1 MDKTTIVLKQMLGW
15 EGEYSILHSCRLSS
29 NRAAIL
35 GWAFSGL
42 PRICTRRRE
51 KTASWCTKTHRQLYS
66 AYSSTAALLAS
77 VYVNHEAA
85 SSFAPMLSSSTSMLG
100 RHYNVCAVIKR
111 SIEIYLSIYLC
122 ILLRDTLGA
131 D

>member
-1 MDKTTIVLKQMLGW
+1 MVHKNTD
-15 EGEYSILHSCRLSS
+15 
-29 NRAAIL
+29 
-35 GWAFSGL
+35 
-42 PRICTRRRE
+42 
-51 KTASWCTKTHRQLYS
+51 RQLYS

-85 SSFAPMLSSSTSMLG
+85 GSFALVLSSSASMLG

-122 ILLRDTLGA
+122 ILLCDTLEV